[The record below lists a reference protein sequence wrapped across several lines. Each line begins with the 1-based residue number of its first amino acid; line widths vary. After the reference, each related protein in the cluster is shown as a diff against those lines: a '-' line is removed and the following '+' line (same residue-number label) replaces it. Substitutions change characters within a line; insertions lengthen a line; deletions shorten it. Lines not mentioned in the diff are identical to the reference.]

1 MVAYSLVCDSPKVRE
16 ILTIVNPH
24 SVICTIKLLGLAMYI
39 CCTFCHLLTD
49 NSVYA
54 RSTREKGM
62 NENPT
67 RASCYQLILSV
78 KVQEGKKKV

>member
-1 MVAYSLVCDSPKVRE
+1 
-16 ILTIVNPH
+16 
-24 SVICTIKLLGLAMYI
+24 MYI

-54 RSTREKGM
+54 RSTREKCM

>member
-1 MVAYSLVCDSPKVRE
+1 
-16 ILTIVNPH
+16 
-24 SVICTIKLLGLAMYI
+24 MYI

>member
-1 MVAYSLVCDSPKVRE
+1 
-16 ILTIVNPH
+16 
-24 SVICTIKLLGLAMYI
+24 MYI

-78 KVQEGKKKV
+78 KVQEGKKKVWMQSPSTVAIIKWNTNKVVSIMIPKLIIWLW